1 MVNLQ
6 DRLVLL
12 YFLGLKPGSLIENE
26 GHLLLVV
33 LSARFGILCPQAN
46 LVAYKLL
53 SLLLLQVGDALL
65 VLQDFMQVFLRLKLG
80 LLPLALS

>member
-6 DRLVLL
+6 DRLGLL

-26 GHLLLVV
+26 GYLLLVV
-33 LSARFGILCPQAN
+33 LSARFSILCPQAN